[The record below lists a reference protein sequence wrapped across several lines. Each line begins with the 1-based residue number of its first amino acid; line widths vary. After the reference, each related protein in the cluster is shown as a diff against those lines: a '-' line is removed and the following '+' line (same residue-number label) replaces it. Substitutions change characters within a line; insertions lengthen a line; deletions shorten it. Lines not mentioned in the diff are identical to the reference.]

1 MHFYKN
7 PLAGFAPNLWGDKPK
22 NIRRTCEP
30 DIFARGFFFGH
41 RGRIHSLL
49 VCSLTVHGRCAFFP
63 LSWQRNPAA
72 KGGVTLPLGLGEALP
87 IFWFWLI
94 KFNCGHVPS
103 LPTPWM
109 SLVAVDV
116 VLRPSLDLFLFPQRN
131 FFASPHCQ
139 PLCVIKDIVGVPG
152 RGISVTKRSTT
163 TPADMV
169 LQPSFD
175 QFLFLSIST
184 TRRSTMATPEGHPY
198 RSPQQGYRQG
208 RLRRS
213 WTCYCG
219 LRSDDHLRR
228 PRTQWCGLHSSDFYF
243 PGGFFLAAAATSL
256 HCQTISLQIWFRSS
270 TWRQPCRS
278 PR

>member
-1 MHFYKN
+1 MWCCGRRLTSFY
-7 PLAGFAPNLWGDKPK
+7 
-22 NIRRTCEP
+22 
-30 DIFARGFFFGH
+30 
-41 RGRIHSLL
+41 
-49 VCSLTVHGRCAFFP
+49 FP
-63 LSWQRNPAA
+63 S
-72 KGGVTLPLGLGEALP
+72 G
-87 IFWFWLI
+87 I
-94 KFNCGHVPS
+94 
-103 LPTPWM
+103 
-109 SLVAVDV
+109 
-116 VLRPSLDLFLFPQRN
+116 

-243 PGGFFLAAAATSL
+243 PGGFFWPPRQHPFTAKPFLFEYGFGARREDNHVDLQDKEIENEACDSCILLMKFLTAPCPQDINTAVSDVHGEDAAAA
-256 HCQTISLQIWFRSS
+256 
-270 TWRQPCRS
+270 
-278 PR
+278 